1 MGYVTKV
8 ALRPNIVL
16 TNGSESITFIDSP
29 CTLKIEDV
37 NFATEYFNPVTGLF
51 DSTKSWLTFE
61 SGTTLLIDQTYAL
74 TEAELIAI
82 N

>member
-29 CTLKIEDV
+29 CTLKIEWT
-37 NFATEYFNPVTGLF
+37 NRVT
-51 DSTKSWLTFE
+51 K
-61 SGTTLLIDQTYAL
+61 
-74 TEAELIAI
+74 
-82 N
+82 NK